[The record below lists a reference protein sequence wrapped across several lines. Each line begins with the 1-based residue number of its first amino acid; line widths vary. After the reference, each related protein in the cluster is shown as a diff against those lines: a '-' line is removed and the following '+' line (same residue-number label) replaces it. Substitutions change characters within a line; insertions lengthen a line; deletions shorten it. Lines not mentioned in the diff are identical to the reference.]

1 MKKVLISFFLTLTL
15 VSSVYAGGRS
25 TPRVESIVNPT
36 ISGFTVNAYSVPAF
50 TGNREWSIRF
60 SSTTNIWYEIKD
72 ISAVKSRTDS
82 TPAPRNCTES
92 SDLDCAIRITDYQLR
107 DNQIKCGTRYSVV
120 FRVTSLDQPNTRAD
134 SPPVIVNTPSCSQT
148 GILGVEANLTQKD
161 DSTMTLTARANISGF
176 SGEQE
181 AEFFFGIKE
190 GDSQSVQIT
199 DYQSLGKKSGLSSI
213 VFTADIPDLDCEKK
227 YVYKTKVKIG
237 DVETFT
243 PSGTGVYRTGN
254 TFECSTSLGTG
265 EDEDETEGDNRYV
278 FLTPLPFND
287 GLNPQE
293 SVIIGATGEDGI
305 LGILQRIFTLM
316 LVAAVVLAVVF
327 MIIGG
332 ARYATGDTLGGVQG
346 GRQIITNAVTG
357 LLFALLAWL
366 LLNVINPD
374 LLRFTLVI
382 PNVGSKLTP
391 GTGDTVGTNGDS
403 PCAGLTDEECF
414 DKIAEDEQNVRDR
427 FDAEE
432 IKVVGTSSGERPCE
446 AFDESGCTMVGLLS
460 NSMITKLIEV
470 KRDCV
475 AANPNCEMQ
484 ITGGTEY
491 WNHGRPPE
499 YNGNHKRFVAV
510 DLQLTGNEYAPL
522 KNFIEGKTKIANPF
536 NLCVDTYSYKGL
548 RFCNESRNHWHVD
561 LSAGSGGGGST
572 NGGLIKFENI
582 GKNNLG
588 VYGKASRQPITP
600 SDVDTLVTSARS
612 KSWYPEVQRIAG
624 SNAKI
629 LTAIIM
635 VESSGDPDK
644 VRTEPDGRKS
654 CGLGQLLTDTAK
666 SLDSTLRTKSVDEIC
681 TALKDPSYNIRLSN
695 QHYRSLT
702 GDFKTKVAAYN
713 GGSCVQRA
721 GEPDCRGGATGVSA
735 NCNGLMRFECPWDSD
750 GCYDQTKPNDRPSNT
765 SCQVNTGYE
774 VTRFYVDKVK
784 KISDEL

>member
-1 MKKVLISFFLTLTL
+1 MKKLLFSFVLIIFSTHITH
-15 VSSVYAGGRS
+15 AGGISRP
-25 TPRVESIVNPT
+25 TIESITNPT
-36 ISGFTVNAYSVPAF
+36 INGFTVSAFSFPAY
-50 TGNREWSIRF
+50 TGNRDWSILF
-60 SSTTNIWYEIKD
+60 SEAEQNPARWFEIKN
-72 ISAVKSRTDS
+72 IPAVTGRGS
-82 TPAPRNCTES
+82 TVPAPKNCTES
-92 SDLDCAIRITDYQLR
+92 SDSGCAIRIESYSLQAS
-107 DNQIKCGTRYSVV
+107 QIQCGKRYNVV
-120 FRVTSLDQPNTRAD
+120 FRVTSLDQPNTQANSRI
-134 SPPVIVNTPSCSQT
+134 VTVNTPNCSQT
-148 GILGVEANLTQKD
+148 GVLGVQADLTQKD
-161 DSTMTLTARANISGF
+161 DSTMTLTVRANISGF

-181 AEFFFGIKE
+181 AEFFLGIKE
-190 GDSQSVQIT
+190 GDSQDVEIT
-199 DYQSLGKKSGLSSI
+199 EYQSLGKKSDLSSI
-213 VFTADIPDLDCEKK
+213 DFTADIPNLDCEKK

-237 DVETFT
+237 AVETFT

-293 SVIIGATGEDGI
+293 SVIIGATGEEGI

-327 MIIGG
+327 LIIGG

-391 GTGDTVGTNGDS
+391 GTGNSNSGTSGDS
-403 PCAGLTDEECF
+403 PCTGLTNEECF

-427 FDAEE
+427 FEAED

-446 AFDESGCTMVGLLS
+446 AFEESGCTMVGLLNS
-460 NSMITKLIEV
+460 SMITKLIEV

-475 AANPNCEMQ
+475 AANPNCKMQ

-510 DLQLTGNEYAPL
+510 DLQLTEAVHAPF
-522 KNFIEGKTKIANPF
+522 KEFIEGKTKVANPF
-536 NLCVDTYSYKGL
+536 DICVDTYSYKGL
-548 RFCNESRNHWHVD
+548 RFCNENRNHWHVD
-561 LSAGSGGGGST
+561 LSTGSGGGGST
-572 NGGLIKFENI
+572 GDRLIKFENI

-588 VYGKASRQPITP
+588 VYGKANGRPITP

-612 KSWYPEVQRIAG
+612 KSWYPEVQRVAG

-666 SLDSTLRTKSVDEIC
+666 SLDSSLRNKSVDEIC

-695 QHYRSLT
+695 QHYRSLQ

-713 GGSCVQRA
+713 GGTGSQ
-721 GEPDCRGGATGVSA
+721 GATGQSED
-735 NCNGLMRFECPWDSD
+735 CEGLMRFECPWEEE
-750 GCYDQTKPNDRPSNT
+750 GCYDPSKPNDEPTNT
-765 SCQVNTGYE
+765 SCQVNTRYE